1 MLGALAVAF
10 ILTGGSLLV
19 TMAVGIVRTYPNVA
33 LVPVLGSTVAVTLVV
48 GIFGY
53 PVSYTTWQAVDLWMR
68 PPTDADFGDGAARA
82 VEG

>member
-1 MLGALAVAF
+1 
-10 ILTGGSLLV
+10 
-19 TMAVGIVRTYPNVA
+19 
-33 LVPVLGSTVAVTLVV
+33 V

-82 VEG
+82 VEGLAGQRFSRHPRGRSVLDRTGVRR